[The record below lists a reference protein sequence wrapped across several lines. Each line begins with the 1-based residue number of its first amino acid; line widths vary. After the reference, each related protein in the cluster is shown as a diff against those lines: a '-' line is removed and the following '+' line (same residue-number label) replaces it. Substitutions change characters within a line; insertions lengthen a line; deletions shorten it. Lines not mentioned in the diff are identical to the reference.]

1 MQKAAEK
8 RLSEAI
14 SGPAIS
20 LLDSAPADLW
30 PRLERLYQSALK
42 QAQSATDAGLLTS
55 SQVAYLSNSVCGK
68 LPPCGALLYRVLCKA
83 PGLRAVTV

>member
-14 SGPAIS
+14 SGAAIS

-30 PRLERLYQSALK
+30 LRLERLYHGALK
-42 QAQSATDAGLLTS
+42 QAQATTASG
-55 SQVAYLSNSVCGK
+55 A
-68 LPPCGALLYRVLCKA
+68 PC
-83 PGLRAVTV
+83 

>member
-30 PRLERLYQSALK
+30 PRLERLYQAALK
-42 QAQSATDAGLLTS
+42 QAQSATDAGPSPSCQT
-55 SQVAYLSNSVCGK
+55 CG
-68 LPPCGALLYRVLCKA
+68 VS
-83 PGLRAVTV
+83 

>member
-30 PRLERLYQSALK
+30 PRLERLYHGALK
-42 QAQSATDAGLLTS
+42 QAQAATSAGVPVLIHTR
-55 SQVAYLSNSVCGK
+55 
-68 LPPCGALLYRVLCKA
+68 LLYSWACGRVWIA
-83 PGLRAVTV
+83 PIIDH